1 MEIRKAL
8 VNDYESIVFI
18 DSQVI
23 GSRKRENKIHNSI
36 EENRCIVCEI
46 NKSIGGFLIFHKF
59 FFGHLFIDL
68 IIVSP
73 RMRRLGIARNLMEYI
88 EKIGGKK
95 VFSSTN
101 QSNSLMQ
108 NVFYTLGY
116 IESGT
121 IENLDEGDPEIVF
134 VKVIH

>member
-36 EENRCIVCEI
+36 KENRCIVCEI

-88 EKIGGKK
+88 EKIGEKK